1 MKKILS
7 IVALVAGVAYV
18 SNAQGLINFNNSS
31 GAATR
36 IITNSAV
43 GGAGVVGGYTLPV
56 NPGVP
61 PASGTPS
68 YYYALFYS
76 STATT
81 VFGLTGAVIP
91 MSAGNL
97 GSYVYGDGAW
107 TFEGMATNGGTRSGQ
122 LAGQLAINVNSGGT
136 GDFVVLGWSANIGS
150 TWNQVQTYLS
160 GPLTIAGAYVGE
172 SPVSGA
178 VTLGNGTTIPTPL
191 LFQGATPYLQGFT
204 LGMVPV
210 PEPTTMVLAGLGG
223 LSLLLFR
230 RRK

>member
-7 IVALVAGVAYV
+7 IVALVAGVAYIT
-18 SNAQGLINFNNSS
+18 NAQGLINFNNSS
-31 GAATR
+31 AASTR
-36 IITNSAV
+36 IITNSSV

-56 NPGVP
+56 NTGIP
-61 PASGTPS
+61 PAGTPS

-81 VFGLTGAVIP
+81 VFGLTGAIIP

-97 GSYVYGDGAW
+97 GSYVYGDPAW
-107 TFEGMATNGGTRSGQ
+107 TFEGSGTNGGTRSGQ
-122 LAGQLAINVNSGGT
+122 VSGAASINVGT
-136 GDFVVLGWSANIGS
+136 ATGEFVVLGWSANIGS
-150 TWNQVQTYLS
+150 TWANVQTYLLS
-160 GPLTIAGAYVGE
+160 PTALGSPAFVGE
-172 SPVSGA
+172 SAVSG
-178 VTLGNGTTIPTPL
+178 VITLGNGSSIPTPL
-191 LFQGATPYLQGFT
+191 LFNASAPSLQGFT
-204 LGMVPV
+204 LGLVPV

>member
-18 SNAQGLINFNNSS
+18 SNAQGLISFANSS
-31 GAATR
+31 TASTR
-36 IITNSAV
+36 IITNSTV
-43 GGAGVVGGYTLPV
+43 GAAGNVGGY
-56 NPGVP
+56 
-61 PASGTPS
+61 ASPLNSGIAN

-91 MSAGNL
+91 ASAGNL

-107 TFEGMATNGGTRSGQ
+107 TFGGMATNGATRTGQVLGQVVTTTMSG
-122 LAGQLAINVNSGGT
+122 ATGQ
-136 GDFVVLGWSANIGS
+136 FVVLGWSANIGS
-150 TWNQVQTYLS
+150 TWAALQTYLTN
-160 GPLTIAGAYVGE
+160 GNFTIPGAYVGE

-178 VTLGNGTTIPTPL
+178 VTLGNGTSIPTQL
-191 LFQGATPYLQGFT
+191 VFQGNAPALQGFT
-204 LGMVPV
+204 LGLIPV
-210 PEPTTMVLAGLGG
+210 PEPTTMALVGLGG

>member
-7 IVALVAGVAYV
+7 IVALVAGVAYI

-31 GAATR
+31 GATTR

-43 GGAGVVGGYTLPV
+43 GVAGTVGGY
-56 NPGVP
+56 
-61 PASGTPS
+61 ASPLNLGTAS

-107 TFEGMATNGGTRSGQ
+107 TFEGMATNGAARTGQ
-122 LAGQLAINVNSGGT
+122 IAGLTSINVNTGGT
-136 GDFVVLGWSANIGS
+136 GNFVVLGWSANIGS
-150 TWNQVQTYLS
+150 TWGQVQNYLLS
-160 GPLTIAGAYVGE
+160 PTALGSPAYIGE

-178 VTLGNGTTIPTPL
+178 ITLGNGTTIPTPL
-191 LFQGATPYLQGFT
+191 LFQASAPALQGFT
-204 LGMVPV
+204 LGLVPV